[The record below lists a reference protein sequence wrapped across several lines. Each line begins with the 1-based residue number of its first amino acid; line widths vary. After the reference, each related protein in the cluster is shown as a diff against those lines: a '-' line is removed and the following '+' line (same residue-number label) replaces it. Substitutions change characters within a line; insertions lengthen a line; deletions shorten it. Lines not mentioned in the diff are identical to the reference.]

1 MAYYD
6 QLCSTIRHLNCEFIL
21 KDKCKS
27 TRCPSCRE
35 YRYVLKST
43 LRRQQIPEP
52 ADDQQLEPHT
62 NFRYLTTSQKLQKLR
77 DMRDRLRRS
86 EQVANRAKLSLA
98 KYIQSHGVELDA
110 CTSNDILSIMEANKD
125 KAEGNNQFYRLFWE
139 QQLKAQSVKGKQ
151 GMRWHPAIIRWC
163 LYLHHRSSVAYS
175 TLRNSGVVAM
185 PSE

>member
-1 MAYYD
+1 MKGTAKKNSCHLLKSTKGDSKTIQVCVFHYGFIISFCSILLGTNIVAYYD

-110 CTSNDILSIMEANKD
+110 CTSNDILAVNHGS
-125 KAEGNNQFYRLFWE
+125 
-139 QQLKAQSVKGKQ
+139 
-151 GMRWHPAIIRWC
+151 
-163 LYLHHRSSVAYS
+163 
-175 TLRNSGVVAM
+175 
-185 PSE
+185 